1 MKQIGSRASLP
12 SRRAVLAAIAFCLG
26 GAVHAQQAKPLRI
39 LVPYGPGGTGDV
51 IARLVA
57 QEITQG
63 TGQSVVVENRAG
75 AAGVIGATAAAKA
88 DPDGTTLLLGY
99 TSELVISP
107 SLVRGGVPYA
117 TERDFKPVAFAGST
131 PLLLIASASVPAAS
145 LSEFIA
151 AARARPGVYSYATA
165 GNGSP
170 AHIAG
175 ALLARISGTQLLNV
189 PYKGGAQA
197 VADIVAGHSSIYFSG
212 MPPAVPLVKSG
223 KVKAL
228 GVAARSP
235 SPALPNVPALASTHP
250 ELDLAGWF
258 GFLAPAGT
266 PQPVV
271 ESLNAKLNA
280 VLQTPSV
287 RARLQEHG
295 VETRAMGTT
304 EFGGFIA
311 AEQAKYSR
319 LIKSLDIQPD

>member
-1 MKQIGSRASLP
+1 MKQIGFRRSLVT
-12 SRRAVLAAIAFCLG
+12 RRVALGFALCLAD
-26 GAVHAQQAKPLRI
+26 AVHAQQAKPLRI

-63 TGQSVVVENRAG
+63 AGQSVVVENRAG

-88 DPDGTTLLLGY
+88 DPDGSTLRLGY

-117 TERDFKPVAFAGST
+117 TDRDFKPVAFAGAT
-131 PLLLIASASVPAAS
+131 PLLLIASANVPAAT
-145 LSEFIA
+145 LPEFIA
-151 AARARPGVYSYATA
+151 AAKARPGTYSYATA

-175 ALLARISGTQLLNV
+175 ALLARISGVQLLNV

-228 GVAARSP
+228 GVAAKSP
-235 SPALPNVPALASTHP
+235 SPALPSVPALATVHP

-266 PQPVV
+266 PQPIV
-271 ESLNAKLNA
+271 EALNARLNA
-280 VLQTPSV
+280 VLQSPSV
-287 RARLQEHG
+287 KARLQEHG
-295 VETRAMGTT
+295 VETRAMSTT
-304 EFGGFIA
+304 EFGSFIG
-311 AEQAKYSR
+311 AEQVKYSR